1 MNETGRHFEIS
12 QTKKDKYYMTSR
24 VGSKKKKKKV
34 EFIKTESRIIVAR
47 GWVRVKQGTDFT
59 LGD

>member
-12 QTKKDKYYMTSR
+12 QTKKNKYYMTSH
-24 VGSKKKKKKV
+24 VGSKKKKKV

-47 GWVRVKQGTDFT
+47 GWVRVKRGTDFT